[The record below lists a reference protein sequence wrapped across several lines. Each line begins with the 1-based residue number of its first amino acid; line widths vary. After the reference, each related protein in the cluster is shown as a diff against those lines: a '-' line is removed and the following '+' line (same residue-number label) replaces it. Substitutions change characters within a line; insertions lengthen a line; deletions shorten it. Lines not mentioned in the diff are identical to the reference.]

1 MFLILFLIL
10 AISYSCYSQNT
21 VYSIK
26 GQFSAE
32 KIIEEKALADFDVH
46 YVVGKWVIIDWSS
59 GEILIDGKR
68 KKFADS
74 IYVSLGSSIWKNNR
88 IIVGY
93 DYPSWDPPYYI
104 FEFDP
109 VSESFNSLNSPN
121 FFLYYI
127 NDVISLPLK
136 NKCFCFSWDL

>member
-46 YVVGKWVIIDWSS
+46 YVVGKWIIIDWSS

-74 IYVSLGSSIWKNNR
+74 IYVSLGSSMW
-88 IIVGY
+88 GGT
-93 DYPSWDPPYYI
+93 
-104 FEFDP
+104 E
-109 VSESFNSLNSPN
+109 
-121 FFLYYI
+121 
-127 NDVISLPLK
+127 
-136 NKCFCFSWDL
+136 

>member
-1 MFLILFLIL
+1 
-10 AISYSCYSQNT
+10 
-21 VYSIK
+21 VYSLK
-26 GQFSAE
+26 GQFLAE
-32 KIIEEKALADFDVH
+32 KIVEEKASTDFDVH
-46 YVVGKWVIIDWSS
+46 YVVGKWIIIDWSS

-93 DYPSWDPPYYI
+93 DYPSWHPPYYI

-121 FFLYYI
+121 FFILH
-127 NDVISLPLK
+127 
-136 NKCFCFSWDL
+136 